1 MFNLH
6 ATFMERQGNKTYSLG
21 IFSVFFFFFSEKWLM
36 FQTEKD
42 TQLISHAQNDTQKL
56 TAVSDYIKDFS

>member
-1 MFNLH
+1 MF
-6 ATFMERQGNKTYSLG
+6 K
-21 IFSVFFFFFSEKWLM
+21 
-36 FQTEKD
+36 TEKD